1 MDWDPGPRTLLPL
14 LLGAALLVPAPPPAA
29 TDAPRCLRAAE
40 KPAAEAVVV
49 PGVSEGRA
57 ASTDLP
63 LPSSAE
69 GGSFGL

>member
-14 LLGAALLVPAPPPAA
+14 LLGAALLVPVPPPAA
-29 TDAPRCLRAAE
+29 TDAPRCPRAAG
-40 KPAAEAVVV
+40 KPAAEALAV
-49 PGVSEGRA
+49 PGLPDGRA
-57 ASTDLP
+57 ASADLP